1 MSQFI
6 LALLGEQNVSPLIL
20 RFDLIFRSERSF
32 FVQTPH
38 CGFEKYLF
46 ERWNKQMMESKV
58 FADNFSRSFSESGD
72 FFQFL
77 SARQARSK
85 WMTAPSKELR
95 FEPVERGSTLGNLY
109 MQIYDH
115 NGDADVLEDT
125 MENTSL
131 LLKVDGKDYPV
142 RSCAIKTVLERARIS
157 GHALNKVSKT
167 VFAEILNYC
176 MGVASGD
183 SLIKIADEKVS
194 AVHGGDPKD
203 YTVMEMLP
211 LFKATSD
218 FLNREYPGN
227 TFMAAHFDHSIATA
241 IWRLDG
247 QADNLLDTYH
257 REIAAKGLQ
266 TEKMV
271 PALRFSTSD
280 VGMSGANLYP
290 IFLVGAE
297 SRIVPLGY
305 SIRTEHKNGVD
316 MQYFEEQ
323 LRLVYAQ
330 FEKALDKQVQLM
342 NIEIRY
348 PVTTLMRVL
357 KRIKAPKKAS
367 YEAMDYFVAIH
378 GDSPCTAYELFMQM
392 SDVIFSAQ
400 CDGASGLRIAQLE
413 EIVSRALNVNWHEYD
428 HPGDFKW

>member
-1 MSQFI
+1 
-6 LALLGEQNVSPLIL
+6 
-20 RFDLIFRSERSF
+20 
-32 FVQTPH
+32 
-38 CGFEKYLF
+38 
-46 ERWNKQMMESKV
+46 MMESKV

-142 RSCAIKTVLERARIS
+142 RSCALKTVLERARIS
-157 GHALNKVSKT
+157 GHALNKVSKS

-183 SLIKIADEKVS
+183 SLIKVADEKVS

-211 LFKATSD
+211 LFKATND

-227 TFMAAHFDHSIATA
+227 RFMTAHFDHSIATA
-241 IWRLDG
+241 IWCLDG
-247 QADNLLDTYH
+247 QADKLLDTYH
-257 REIAAKGLQ
+257 
-266 TEKMV
+266 V
-271 PALRFSTSD
+271 D
-280 VGMSGANLYP
+280 
-290 IFLVGAE
+290 
-297 SRIVPLGY
+297 RILP
-305 SIRTEHKNGVD
+305 
-316 MQYFEEQ
+316 
-323 LRLVYAQ
+323 
-330 FEKALDKQVQLM
+330 
-342 NIEIRY
+342 
-348 PVTTLMRVL
+348 
-357 KRIKAPKKAS
+357 
-367 YEAMDYFVAIH
+367 
-378 GDSPCTAYELFMQM
+378 
-392 SDVIFSAQ
+392 
-400 CDGASGLRIAQLE
+400 
-413 EIVSRALNVNWHEYD
+413 
-428 HPGDFKW
+428 

>member
-1 MSQFI
+1 
-6 LALLGEQNVSPLIL
+6 
-20 RFDLIFRSERSF
+20 
-32 FVQTPH
+32 
-38 CGFEKYLF
+38 
-46 ERWNKQMMESKV
+46 MMESKV
-58 FADNFSRSFSESGD
+58 FADNFSRSFSELGD

-227 TFMAAHFDHSIATA
+227 TFMTAHFDHSIATA
-241 IWRLDG
+241 IWMGR
-247 QADNLLDTYH
+247 
-257 REIAAKGLQ
+257 Q
-266 TEKMV
+266 T
-271 PALRFSTSD
+271 
-280 VGMSGANLYP
+280 
-290 IFLVGAE
+290 
-297 SRIVPLGY
+297 
-305 SIRTEHKNGVD
+305 
-316 MQYFEEQ
+316 
-323 LRLVYAQ
+323 
-330 FEKALDKQVQLM
+330 
-342 NIEIRY
+342 
-348 PVTTLMRVL
+348 
-357 KRIKAPKKAS
+357 
-367 YEAMDYFVAIH
+367 
-378 GDSPCTAYELFMQM
+378 
-392 SDVIFSAQ
+392 IFSIHIIGRLLPKA
-400 CDGASGLRIAQLE
+400 CKPRKWFLRCAFPPPMW
-413 EIVSRALNVNWHEYD
+413 V
-428 HPGDFKW
+428 

>member
-1 MSQFI
+1 MSQHI

-32 FVQTPH
+32 FVQIPH

-227 TFMAAHFDHSIATA
+227 TFMTAHFDHSIATA